1 MSIAVGSKKRR
12 NVQGH
17 TIVAEVEVLAKFKR
31 IPSTTLMNFFR
42 QAREQGMA
50 QIRLDDAPYTL
61 VRHSDHTYTIEPQ
74 DDRHHPML

>member
-1 MSIAVGSKKRR
+1 MSIAAGSKKRR

-17 TIVAEVEVLAKFKR
+17 TVVANIELLAKFQR

-50 QIRLDDAPYTL
+50 PIQLDDVPYTL
-61 VRHSDHTYTIEPQ
+61 IRHSDHTYTIEAQ
-74 DDRHHPML
+74 DARHHPTL

>member
-17 TIVAEVEVLAKFKR
+17 TVVANIEVLAQFQR
-31 IPSTTLMNFFR
+31 IPSTTLMNLFR

-50 QIRLDDAPYTL
+50 PMQLDNAPFTLIRHP
-61 VRHSDHTYTIEPQ
+61 DHTYTIEAQ
-74 DDRHHPML
+74 DSRHHPTL